1 MAWYAAATSALS
13 YQVAL
18 EPQSRT
24 GSDLIGALTT
34 YNTPEPLTVNPQ
46 TLNPQTLYP
55 RPPNTKPKTRQFLQ
69 S

>member
-34 YNTPEPLTVNPQ
+34 YNTPEPLTVNPLDPSSP
-46 TLNPQTLYP
+46 LNPLPQAP
-55 RPPNTKPKTRQFLQ
+55 KPPKAPKPKL
-69 S
+69 